1 MNVNDWI
8 LNDTASKVFPLYS
21 RANVGEVFPDPI
33 TPLNA
38 TAGFL
43 ANLEP
48 GWRDAYVDCRA
59 WDHDLYDE
67 TVEHNPLVCFGGYL
81 FINMSLMRLFGVRVP
96 GFSPEAVD
104 LQYFGDMPG
113 IPSYESERRPF
124 DDSPEWSEQA
134 GAWLLSD
141 VLGATGLDELDALRA
156 EVEAIIAAR
165 PALCGLSD
173 AELAERVTTT
183 WAPLFRQLFRLHIVV
198 SLKAGIGLG
207 ALAQVCGA
215 IGKAELSLTLA
226 RGIGDVDSAG
236 PSRVMW
242 DLGRQVAGSATLS
255 ALFDAGVDDRLDRL
269 RASTDADVVAFAAR
283 LGEFLAAWGFRGPN
297 EWELRSPTWGTQP
310 ELALALIE
318 RVRFADTSAAPAAAL
333 ERGGAERE
341 AAAAEV
347 RALLAGNDEVLPQFE
362 AALHAATLWCRGRE
376 RQRTTTAMLVHEQR
390 LAALELGRRAV
401 AAGRLDRPEQLFM
414 LTADELASF
423 AAGADFA
430 DLARDREAT
439 YLELFDLEP
448 PFVVD
453 GTPAPL
459 SEWKRRSAAATA
471 PVLGPGQ
478 SITGVPGCPGL
489 ARGVAR
495 VVLDP
500 SDPSQLEAGE
510 VLVAPITDPSW
521 TPLFVAAAAVVV
533 QVGSPFSH
541 AAIVSRELGIPCVV
555 SAGDCTTLIPNGAV
569 VEVDGTSGTV
579 TVVG

>member
-1 MNVNDWI
+1 VNDWI
-8 LNDTASKVFPLYS
+8 LNDTPSKVFPLYS

-48 GWRDAYVDCRA
+48 GWRDAYVACQV
-59 WDHDLYDE
+59 WDHDLYDA

-81 FINMSLMRLFGVRVP
+81 FINMSLMRLVGVRVP

-113 IPSYESERRPF
+113 IPSYESERRSF
-124 DDSPEWSEQA
+124 DESPEWSERA

-141 VLGATGLDELDALRA
+141 VFGATDLDELDGHRA
-156 EVEAIIAAR
+156 EVRAIIAAR
-165 PALCGLSD
+165 PNLADLSD
-173 AELAERVTTT
+173 AALAERITT
-183 WAPLFRQLFRLHIVV
+183 WAPLFRTLFRMHIIA

-207 ALAQVCGA
+207 ALAQVCQA
-215 IGKAELSLTLA
+215 IGKPELSLTLA

-236 PSRVMW
+236 PSRGMW
-242 DLGRQVAGSATLS
+242 DLGQQVAGSPELTR
-255 ALFDAGVDDRLDRL
+255 LFDAGVDGLVGRL
-269 RASTDADVVAFAAR
+269 RGSSDPEVAAFTTR
-283 LGEFLAAWGFRGPN
+283 FDEFLVTWGFRGSN

-310 ELALALIE
+310 GLALALID
-318 RVRFADTSAAPAAAL
+318 RVRLADASASPVAAL
-333 ERGGAERE
+333 ERGGVERE
-341 AAAAEV
+341 AAATSV
-347 RALLAGNDEVLPQFE
+347 RGLLAGNDEVLPQFE

-414 LTADELASF
+414 LTADELASCV
-423 AAGADFA
+423 AGRDFS
-430 DLARDREAT
+430 DVARHREAT
-439 YLELFDLEP
+439 YLELFDVEP

-453 GTPAPL
+453 GTPPPV
-459 SEWKRRSAAATA
+459 SEWKRRSAAGTGA
-471 PVLGPGQ
+471 VLSPGQ
-478 SITGVPGCPGL
+478 SISGVPACPGVV
-489 ARGVAR
+489 RGVAR
-495 VVLDP
+495 VVLDA

-521 TPLFVAAAAVVV
+521 TPLFMAASAVVV

-555 SAGDCTTLIPNGAV
+555 SAGDCTTLIPNGAT
-569 VEVDGTSGTV
+569 VEVDGTTGTV